1 MKSNKPTIIAFTGA
15 KGSGKNFV
23 GEYLAENIGGV
34 GRAFADPVRNAVKE
48 TYNLVSDAE
57 YDTFKRIDHVIMGRS
72 IPGRQLVLGIGMN
85 MREVNP
91 VFPLEYMESC
101 LAEVQSTESHLV
113 IFDTRFD
120 NEVRWVLDNGGIIV
134 KIYPPDEALVQT
146 DTSSNEHR
154 HVAASERGVPDEMCH
169 LVLKNTGIPAFREH
183 VIEALLNLPQFTH
196 HNENSK

>member
-1 MKSNKPTIIAFTGA
+1 MIIAFTGA

-23 GEYLAENIGGV
+23 GEYLAEKIGGV

-57 YDTFKRIDHVIMGRS
+57 YDTFKRIDHVIMDRA
-72 IPGRQLVLGIGMN
+72 IPGRQLVLGIGMS

-91 VFPLEYMESC
+91 EFPLEYMESC
-101 LAEVQSTESHLV
+101 LTEAQDTGSPLV

-120 NEVRWVLDNGGIIV
+120 NEVRWVLENGGILV
-134 KIYPPDEALVQT
+134 KIYSPDEAMVHT
-146 DTSSNEHR
+146 DTSSHENR

-169 LVLKNTGIPAFREH
+169 LALKNTGVPSFREH
-183 VIEALLNLPQFTH
+183 VFEALLNLPQFTH
-196 HNENSK
+196 NNENSK